1 MMSQTSGSGES
12 EPGYNKINIYQSAAM
27 FEAVF
32 YQLPKSVSFHQ
43 ATKGKPREAL
53 RKIREMLTSMAADV
67 QVNPSITL
75 RVDSP
80 SEWTETAVAT
90 ACLDEARRRFGMERN
105 PHDSSQDWELGAECL
120 EDAIEFALSD
130 EQWPK
135 QKVGPLTLYIAYHF
149 NWREFSNDF
158 PEPLASWKRGTCD
171 IMLNFH
177 RRALSVAP
185 SLIFPIPYE
194 SLEFQPFVDR
204 LEAALPFEIN
214 RKHLRRMLVNP
225 KNGATRYLR
234 LT

>member
-1 MMSQTSGSGES
+1 
-12 EPGYNKINIYQSAAM
+12 
-27 FEAVF
+27 
-32 YQLPKSVSFHQ
+32 
-43 ATKGKPREAL
+43 
-53 RKIREMLTSMAADV
+53 MLTSMAADV
-67 QVNPSITL
+67 QLNPSITL

-90 ACLDEARRRFGMERN
+90 ACLDAARRRFGMERN
-105 PHDSSQDWELGAECL
+105 PHDSSQGWELGAECL

-158 PEPLASWKRGTCD
+158 PEPLASWKRGTCY

-185 SLIFPIPYE
+185 SLIFPMPYE
-194 SLEFQPFVDR
+194 SVEFQPFVNR